1 MPCKAYPSRAIFLAL
16 VGISLSACHLP
27 KQMDGMAQNT
37 EKLKSETQQ
46 VRQTSDELYDALR
59 QGTAVQ
65 LRTQLFKTLLEAEST
80 GRKIA
85 AAVHYLMSFEYQ
97 LYTGFANDLDP
108 AKREHFLGE
117 ATQEFF
123 MSLKDVYLNTDQVDP
138 LAQGSAQDIY
148 GLANK
153 DATFNAISLGLH
165 MLNRK
170 QTENLKGLPQESSVS
185 MLTMIEDSLKF
196 EKPLNNNQ
204 LQYEQLP
211 VFARHVLNN
220 KKMAIKLLQ
229 ARQSMAKAVFLAEA
243 SPLLEGTS
251 QFSKIYQFGTMN
263 TIGWDLKM
271 NDLTEA
277 QVNSFLELLSF
288 MHHSQ
293 RVLVG
298 LGIQPQ
304 ANRWVERMLRK
315 MNIVSSSAESEQKLI
330 LQKQLILL
338 QRQKSNF

>member
-1 MPCKAYPSRAIFLAL
+1 MPCKAYPRRAIFLAFL
-16 VGISLSACHLP
+16 AISLLGCHLP

-37 EKLKSETQQ
+37 EQLKSETEQ

-65 LRTQLFKTLLEAEST
+65 LRNQLFKTMLEAEST

-97 LYTGFANDLDP
+97 LYTGFGNDQDP
-108 AKREHFLGE
+108 VKRDHFRGE

-123 MSLKDVYLNTDQVDP
+123 MSLKDIYLNTDQVDP
-138 LAQGSAQDIY
+138 LAQGSASDIY
-148 GLANK
+148 SLANK
-153 DATFNAISLGLH
+153 DATFNALSLGLH

-170 QTENLKGLPQESSVS
+170 QTENLKGLPTESSVS
-185 MLTMIEDSLKF
+185 MLTMIEDSLNF
-196 EKPLNNNQ
+196 EKSLNAKQ
-204 LQYEQLP
+204 IQFDELP
-211 VFARHVLNN
+211 VFARHVLTN

-243 SPLLEGTS
+243 SPLLEGTNKFS
-251 QFSKIYQFGTMN
+251 KFYQFSTMN
-263 TIGWDLKM
+263 TVGWDLKM
-271 NDLTEA
+271 NELTEA
-277 QVNSFLELLSF
+277 QVNSFLELLSH

-293 RVLVG
+293 RILTKM
-298 LGIQPQ
+298 GIRPQ
-304 ANRWVERMLRK
+304 TNRWIERMLKK
-315 MNIVSSSAESEQKLI
+315 MNLVSSSTGSDQKTL

-338 QRQKSNF
+338 QSQK